1 MLIDHFEVSSPNV
14 KYTAD
19 YIESSYNYQD
29 TKLYKN
35 AEKNTWLVEPIERGF
50 VFRTHR
56 KVPKLGIMLIGWGGN
71 NGSTLTAGLI
81 ANRENMKWET
91 KDGFHSPNYWGSL
104 TQSSTC

>member
-14 KYTAD
+14 KYTDD

-35 AEKNTWLVEPIERGF
+35 AEKNTWMVEPIEYGF
-50 VFRTHR
+50 VFRTYR

-81 ANRENMKWET
+81 ANRENIKWET
-91 KDGFHSPNYWGSL
+91 
-104 TQSSTC
+104 

>member
-14 KYTAD
+14 KYTVD

-35 AEKNTWLVEPIERGF
+35 AEKNTWMVEPIEYGF
-50 VFRTHR
+50 VFRTYR

-71 NGSTLTAGLI
+71 NGSTLTAGSSVGLGEKDF
-81 ANRENMKWET
+81 ANGRF
-91 KDGFHSPNYWGSL
+91 DFPSL
-104 TQSSTC
+104 VTEARG

>member
-91 KDGFHSPNYWGSL
+91 LKSKY
-104 TQSSTC
+104 